1 MNEHDDRHD
10 NDATDELEAR
20 INALLDG
27 ELDDAEIAALKRAA
41 SEDQRVARA
50 LVEAWQLQREMDR
63 LHVERAPASLRRRLR
78 RIPRA
83 MRPAWRHPGWLA
95 AAAAV
100 PLALAI
106 ALTLPPRE
114 PSEADIL
121 KARQELALAFAY
133 VERANQ
139 RAVDTIEHRVGGSAG
154 RAVAEP
160 MLNSLPWIE
169 QEKT

>member
-1 MNEHDDRHD
+1 MNEHDPKHD
-10 NDATDELEAR
+10 PLEAR

-41 SEDQRVARA
+41 SEDQQVARA
-50 LVEAWQLQREMDR
+50 LVEAWQLQRAMDR
-63 LHVERAPASLRRRLR
+63 LHVERAPASLRLRLR

-83 MRPAWRHPGWLA
+83 MRPAWRHPAWLA

-100 PLALAI
+100 PLALAV
-106 ALTLPPRE
+106 ALFMQPRQ
-114 PSEADIL
+114 PSESEVL
-121 KARQELALAFAY
+121 QAREDLALAFAY
-133 VERANQ
+133 IERANE

-169 QEKT
+169 KENT